1 MEHILQ
7 TYASSS
13 DDGGAEEETPGSSA
27 LGELPIELRS
37 IFAESGEIC
46 YYTAVAAVFVLHFVT
61 WFLRMR

>member
-13 DDGGAEEETPGSSA
+13 DDGGAEEETPGNSA

-46 YYTAVAAVFVLHFVT
+46 YV
-61 WFLRMR
+61 